1 MLVSG
6 VLECT
11 RLLFWS
17 FVPRLLRLSIESSSI
32 ISFGFVT
39 RVDTAKVIIGVVHFM
54 SAVVVM
60 ETITKSELFE
70 DDEVVQ
76 RLFGS
81 LSYSMFTLFQFMTFD
96 SWAFYARPAEK
107 KNLDSILS

>member
-1 MLVSG
+1 M
-6 VLECT
+6 
-11 RLLFWS
+11 
-17 FVPRLLRLSIESSSI
+17 
-32 ISFGFVT
+32 
-39 RVDTAKVIIGVVHFM
+39 IIGVVHFM

-107 KNLDSILS
+107 KHSGFDSFLK

>member
-1 MLVSG
+1 M
-6 VLECT
+6 
-11 RLLFWS
+11 
-17 FVPRLLRLSIESSSI
+17 
-32 ISFGFVT
+32 
-39 RVDTAKVIIGVVHFM
+39 IIGVVHFM

-96 SWAFYARPAEK
+96 SWAFYARRAPEK
-107 KNLDSILS
+107 KRGAFLDFNSFLN